1 MNNGK
6 VRIYDLS
13 KELNLDNKELLA
25 ICDQLNIAVKSH
37 SSTISE
43 TEAERIRSAAEKQVA
58 SATPLRKEMSVTS
71 PKSNLPNNTG
81 ARPKP
86 NPPHKQQILE
96 IRKPKA
102 PERANLNPVEPQ
114 ALNSP
119 QPPAASAAPR
129 PYSSPASPIK
139 PTLAQTKPV
148 RSTPSEARQDTEDA
162 SNRPLNQEREMLV
175 RAPQD
180 VDQQAPLSGPP
191 VRPVKEKT
199 IQMPNLSQAER
210 PVLKRDQVNQP
221 RTKPPETTSSG
232 DAPERPDRRV
242 PGVTRPEQGSRTQP
256 VVELNRPRP
265 ARPNEPISAI
275 AGRSRSSGVETV
287 DPNGGEDSDGVA
299 TLLSPD
305 ELLRRPTLPRPVK
318 GGGGKKWQEEE
329 IDEGQDSAG
338 KAGKA
343 GAKVKRLKPLVELD
357 DEEDL
362 G

>member
-37 SSTISE
+37 SSTIGE

-58 SATPLRKEMSVTS
+58 SAAPLRKEMSLTS
-71 PKSNLPNNTG
+71 PKSNLPNTG

-102 PERANLNPVEPQ
+102 PERANPNTSEPQ
-114 ALNSP
+114 ALNPP
-119 QPPAASAAPR
+119 QPPGGGASAVPR
-129 PYSSPASPIK
+129 PYSSPTSPIK
-139 PTLAQTKPV
+139 PTSPTKPV
-148 RSTPSEARQDTEDA
+148 RSTPVEARQDTEDA
-162 SNRPLNQEREMLV
+162 SDRPPKQEREMLV
-175 RAPQD
+175 RQD

-191 VRPVKEKT
+191 VRPVKEKA

-221 RTKPPETTSSG
+221 RTKPPETTSGG
-232 DAPERPDRRV
+232 DAPERPARRM
-242 PGVTRPEQGSRTQP
+242 PGVTRPEQVTPRSQP

-265 ARPNEPISAI
+265 ARANEPISAI
-275 AGRSRSSGVETV
+275 AGRSRSSGGETR
-287 DPNGGEDSDGVA
+287 
-299 TLLSPD
+299 LQ
-305 ELLRRPTLPRPVK
+305 RRR
-318 GGGGKKWQEEE
+318 
-329 IDEGQDSAG
+329 
-338 KAGKA
+338 
-343 GAKVKRLKPLVELD
+343 
-357 DEEDL
+357 
-362 G
+362 